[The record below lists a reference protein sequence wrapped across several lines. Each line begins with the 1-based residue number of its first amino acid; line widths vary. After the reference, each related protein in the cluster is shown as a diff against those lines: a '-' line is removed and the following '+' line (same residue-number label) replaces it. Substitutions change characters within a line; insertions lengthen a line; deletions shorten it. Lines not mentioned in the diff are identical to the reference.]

1 GAEYGEE
8 KAVCIGLPHKVHTV
22 PDVSVR
28 LRVALYFVNIFLQ
41 GNKSFC
47 SEMSYNKPLTS
58 EWQTVAISDNR
69 WQSLIILW
77 QIHDYFY
84 LCISFF

>member
-1 GAEYGEE
+1 
-8 KAVCIGLPHKVHTV
+8 LPG
-22 PDVSVR
+22 VSVR
-28 LRVALYFVNIFLQ
+28 LRVALYFVNIFTQ

-47 SEMSYNKPLTS
+47 SEISHNKPLTG

-77 QIHDYFY
+77 QSDDYFY
-84 LCISFF
+84 LYIYAF